1 VIVYSI
7 GLPGRFAEWCD
18 AAIAGVAGHLD
29 GIVLARAWP
38 SLAEMLGYEG
48 TSSALDEAALALI
61 ETGASHLV
69 MGARQPD
76 ERLRRA
82 LAETN
87 ARFVV
92 ALDDPRIAAAD
103 IFAETMGELSAVIRA
118 VGNSCPLVMRCG
130 SLPGALVIERQTA
143 SGEAAVSAIARHL
156 DIELSTSDARTIVA
170 ELAAAGLTYS
180 PNGSTND
187 WSSRIPAAGKPLVD
201 GALAGYAELT
211 AGGGIGQ
218 IVWTRDLF
226 IAASDPSKRPTDI
239 LDVSDVSGDD
249 RFLIYGPYI
258 RVPPGLWTAKVILGV
273 SEETLGHTFV
283 VDAYAGKPLARVSFQ
298 STGSG
303 VYAPEISFSL
313 DASPDSGLEIR
324 ILVGSNGAKGQLAL
338 GNVVLRHM
346 SIPDPDDIPDLN
358 RDFRAVLNL

>member
-1 VIVYSI
+1 
-7 GLPGRFAEWCD
+7 
-18 AAIAGVAGHLD
+18 
-29 GIVLARAWP
+29 
-38 SLAEMLGYEG
+38 
-48 TSSALDEAALALI
+48 
-61 ETGASHLV
+61 

-76 ERLRRA
+76 ERLRRV

-103 IFAETMGELSAVIRA
+103 IFCETKGELSAVIRA
-118 VGNSCPLVMRCG
+118 VANSCPLVMRCG
-130 SLPGALVIERQTA
+130 SLPGALVIGKQSA
-143 SGEAAVSAIARHL
+143 SGEDAISAIARHL
-156 DIELSTSDARTIVA
+156 EIDLSASDARSIAA
-170 ELAAAGLTYS
+170 ELAAGGLACS
-180 PNGSTND
+180 QVNSDDG
-187 WSSRIPAAGKPLVD
+187 WSNRIPEAGKSLVD
-201 GALAGYAELT
+201 GALAGYAGLS

-239 LDVSDVSGDD
+239 LDVSDVFGDD

-258 RVPPGLWTAKVILGV
+258 QVPPGLWTAKVILGL
-273 SEETLGHTFV
+273 SAETLGHAFV

-313 DASPDSGLEIR
+313 DASMDSSLEIR
-324 ILVGSNGAKGQLAL
+324 VLVGNNGAQGQLAL

-346 SIPDPDDIPDLN
+346 SIPNANDISDLN
-358 RDFRAVLNL
+358 SDFRAVLNL